1 MISTPE
7 ALWNDPA
14 ARRLRPAAVLCR
26 ALSHGAELDA
36 VDLVVPVGWRLLVVS
51 RPDGAASDLLRV
63 IGGLARPRSGSVR
76 LAGLDPNASQRAGG
90 LVSYVGPQAGLYGW
104 MTPREALTLSARLTA
119 VSEDRIDP
127 LLSRHGLLAT
137 ADRPMRRGG
146 AAERQR
152 VALAAAVLTDPEV
165 LLLDDAL
172 SAVDLVDRA
181 QLLRDATPRRT
192 VLLASRF
199 AAREVGIC
207 SHVAL
212 LRRGRLALLAPIADL
227 EREGLPLSMR
237 GIETLA
243 DRRQGATVT
252 RAG

>member
-1 MISTPE
+1 MSSTPE

-14 ARRLRPAAVLCR
+14 VRRLRPAAVLCR
-26 ALSHGAELDA
+26 ALSHGTTLDG
-36 VDLVVPVGWRLLVVS
+36 VDLAVPVGWRLLLVS
-51 RPDGAASDLLRV
+51 RPDAAASDLLRV
-63 IGGLARPRSGSVR
+63 IGGLARPRRGSVR
-76 LAGLDPNASQRAGG
+76 LAGLDPVATQRAGG

-104 MTPREALTLSARLTA
+104 MTPREALALSAKLVA
-119 VSEDRIDP
+119 LPDERIQP
-127 LLSRHGLLAT
+127 LLRRYGLLAT

-152 VALAAAVLTDPEV
+152 VALAAAMLSDPEV

-172 SAVDLVDRA
+172 SAVDLADRGA
-181 QLLRDATPRRT
+181 LLADDSPRRT

-199 AAREVGIC
+199 PAREAGLC

-212 LRRGRLALLAPIADL
+212 LRKGRIALLAPIADL

-243 DRRQGATVT
+243 DRRQPAMT